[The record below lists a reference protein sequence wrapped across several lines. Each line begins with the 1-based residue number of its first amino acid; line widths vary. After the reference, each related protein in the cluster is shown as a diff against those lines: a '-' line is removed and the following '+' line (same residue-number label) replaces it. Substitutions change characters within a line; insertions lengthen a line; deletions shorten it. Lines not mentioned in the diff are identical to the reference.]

1 MSAPLLL
8 AGMHR
13 SGTSLVASWLARAGV
28 DLGRDLLPA
37 DAGNPTGYFE
47 ALSFLDLDRRM
58 LLAAT
63 PEEPGHRDWGWTE
76 SGRSTAPASPS
87 MRSPPARSSP
97 PTPPG
102 RSRASGALR
111 TRAPPS
117 SSTSGA

>member
-37 DAGNPTGYFE
+37 DSGNPTGYFE

-63 PEEPGHRDWGWTE
+63 PEGPGHRDWGWVESEELDRARFAEFTE
-76 SGRSTAPASPS
+76 
-87 MRSPPARSSP
+87 PAR
-97 PTPPG
+97 
-102 RSRASGALR
+102 ALLAAQAAREGLWGWKDPR
-111 TRAPPS
+111 T
-117 SSTSGA
+117 TLLLD